1 MNSRFTSRLGHMF
14 SDISFPLIL
23 CIYFYLFIYFDQIRW
38 IGLTDSFVE
47 GSYRWESDKSLVD
60 YTHWA
65 KKEPNDYGGVE
76 DCVAV
81 YWGKLAG
88 FWNDD
93 YCDSEHYYIC
103 EKVNGMKVKLHRFY

>member
-1 MNSRFTSRLGHMF
+1 M
-14 SDISFPLIL
+14 
-23 CIYFYLFIYFDQIRW
+23 
-38 IGLTDSFVE
+38 TDSFLE
-47 GSYRWESDKSLVD
+47 GSYRWESDKSPVN

-65 KKEPNDYGGVE
+65 KKEPNDFGGVE

-81 YWGKLAG
+81 YWGGLAG

-103 EKVNGMKVKLHRFY
+103 EKVNGILRKLHCIDSISIGAGLVQSRLPQIEKKKCKYSSIVKLTTKV